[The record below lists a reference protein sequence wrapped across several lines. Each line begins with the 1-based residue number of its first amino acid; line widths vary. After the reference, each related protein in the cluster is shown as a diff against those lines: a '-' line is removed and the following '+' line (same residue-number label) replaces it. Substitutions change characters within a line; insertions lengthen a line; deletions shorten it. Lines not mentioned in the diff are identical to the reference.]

1 MENKFDDNFFSK
13 RKHIAWRA
21 PIVCD
26 QIIKHFN
33 PKSVIDVGCSI
44 GEFVKELRARNIL
57 AVGTENT
64 KAVYPHLLI
73 PSDLV
78 IMHDITA
85 RRTLLAGDRY
95 DLAMCFMVINNIP
108 DNKWKQAAKN
118 LAALSDT
125 VITVVEDEE
134 QWSSCMSQQ
143 DYYEDYT
150 AERLFRQDLES
161 YFDRTAIRS
170 FRKTQ
175 VFRKREENQ

>member
-44 GEFVKELRARNIL
+44 GEFVKELRDRNIL

-64 KAVYPHLLI
+64 KAVLPHLMI
-73 PSDLV
+73 PQDLM
-78 IMHDITA
+78 IWHDI
-85 RRTLLAGDRY
+85 RGILKPHFSNRY
-95 DLAMCFMVINNIP
+95 DLAMCFMVINNLP
-108 DNKWKQAAKN
+108 ENKWVTAARN

-134 QWSSCMSQQ
+134 QWSGCMSQQ

-161 YFDRTAIRS
+161 YFDKTAIRS

-175 VFRKREENQ
+175 VFRKREEE

>member
-1 MENKFDDNFFSK
+1 MESKFDDNFFSK

-21 PIVCD
+21 PIICD

-44 GEFVKELRARNIL
+44 GEFVKELRYRNIL

-73 PSDLV
+73 PQDLV
-78 IMHDITA
+78 IINDITD
-85 RRTLLAGDRY
+85 RPLILDNRY
-95 DLAMCFMVINNIP
+95 DLAMCFMVINNLP
-108 DNKWKQAAKN
+108 EEKWNCIAKN
-118 LAALSDT
+118 LTVLSDT

-134 QWSSCMSQQ
+134 QWSSYMSQQ

-161 YFDRTAIRS
+161 YFDKTAIRS

-175 VFRKREENQ
+175 VFRKREDEE